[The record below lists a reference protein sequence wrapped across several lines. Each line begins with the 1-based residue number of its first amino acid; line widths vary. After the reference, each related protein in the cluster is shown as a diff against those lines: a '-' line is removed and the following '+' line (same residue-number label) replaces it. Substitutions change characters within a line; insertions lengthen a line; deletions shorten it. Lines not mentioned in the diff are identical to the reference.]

1 VLKALAE
8 FEAGLA
14 EADAV
19 FSFVNSLF
27 SICLLTVLLVVGWL
41 VWLLYKIG
49 LFKLG
54 TIELGLLVF
63 KNTLLLLLKVVLKVL
78 ALLAAVFMSD
88 ESGTT
93 SLVWSRMVLDFL
105 IGADLGDE
113 SLGFTSMGSTRF
125 SFVSLNVWGWWWW
138 WWLWFELFETK
149 EGGFSGVDPFELC
162 ECWFRFD
169 EPVL

>member
-1 VLKALAE
+1 MLKALAE

-93 SLVWSRMVLDFL
+93 SLV
-105 IGADLGDE
+105 
-113 SLGFTSMGSTRF
+113 
-125 SFVSLNVWGWWWW
+125 
-138 WWLWFELFETK
+138 
-149 EGGFSGVDPFELC
+149 
-162 ECWFRFD
+162 
-169 EPVL
+169 